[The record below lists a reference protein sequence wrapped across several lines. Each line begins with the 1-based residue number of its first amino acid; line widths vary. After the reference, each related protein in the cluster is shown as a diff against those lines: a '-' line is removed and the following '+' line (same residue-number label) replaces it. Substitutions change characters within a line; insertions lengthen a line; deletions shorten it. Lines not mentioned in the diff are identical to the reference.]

1 MTAAVRRLVVVGAL
15 VALTAPA
22 GAAEPL
28 QPFQMVR
35 SLQLVQDRIAAG
47 DHAALPMQK
56 KLLEMIDQRFRD
68 ASAEDF
74 QDKRNFRAVLVYGMS
89 GGNPATLKRVLSDL
103 DLKLQ
108 PADARIGNGIL
119 GYVTGQPGKAKA
131 SLADANPLSFAPEL
145 GSFVALVKG
154 SLVAIEDPK
163 GAMPLFDQARLLA
176 PGTLVEEAALRRSIA
191 LSTTLADPARF
202 LRASDQ
208 YVRRYLRSPY
218 ASQFADAFVAG
229 VIALQA
235 SLKLEDIGAITALM
249 SPEQEK
255 VIYLRIA
262 RRAVIEGLTELSAY
276 ASQKAEGVDPALAEE
291 DPRALLYAS
300 LASVTSADVPDI
312 LQKLDRIDRSKLTAS
327 DRGLLD
333 AVRAVATEVASPVP
347 ADIAAKP
354 DTLRAPEDA
363 AIPKSADHPDAE
375 GSLPSPQ
382 PGAEGALPPSE
393 TAAASDSA
401 GEIPDAVNPAD
412 AANGGPVA
420 GAHAEPTA
428 PGQVPSAEPPS
439 NKADPEEAFVFDA
452 REKLDAIDKLLNETR

>member
-1 MTAAVRRLVVVGAL
+1 MTAAVRRLVVAGAL
-15 VALTAPA
+15 VASAAPA
-22 GAAEPL
+22 GAAEAL

-56 KLLEMIDQRFRD
+56 KLLEMIDQRFRS
-68 ASAEDF
+68 ATAEDF
-74 QDKRNFRAVLVYGMS
+74 QDKRNYRAVLVYGMS

-103 DLKLQ
+103 DLKLP

-131 SLADANPLSFAPEL
+131 ALADAKPLSFAPEL

-163 GAMPLFDQARLLA
+163 AAMPLFDQARLLA
-176 PGTLVEEAALRRSIA
+176 PGTLVEEAALRRSVA

-202 LRASDQ
+202 LRGSDQ

-229 VIALQA
+229 VIALHA
-235 SLKLEDIGAITALM
+235 SLKLEEIGAITALM

-300 LASVTSADVPDI
+300 LASITSADVPDI

-333 AVRAVATEVASPVP
+333 AVRAVAAEVASPVP
-347 ADIAAKP
+347 SDIAAKP
-354 DTLRAPEDA
+354 DVSRTLEDA
-363 AIPKSADHPDAE
+363 TPPNSADHPDADA
-375 GSLPSPQ
+375 SQPSPQ
-382 PGAEGALPPSE
+382 PDAEGALPPTE
-393 TAAASDSA
+393 ATAPDNA
-401 GEIPDAVNPAD
+401 GEIPDAVSPAD
-412 AANGGPVA
+412 TAANSGPVA
-420 GAHAEPTA
+420 ETHAETA
-428 PGQVPSAEPPS
+428 ASGQAPPAVPSTTAGS
-439 NKADPEEAFVFDA
+439 EEAFVSDA